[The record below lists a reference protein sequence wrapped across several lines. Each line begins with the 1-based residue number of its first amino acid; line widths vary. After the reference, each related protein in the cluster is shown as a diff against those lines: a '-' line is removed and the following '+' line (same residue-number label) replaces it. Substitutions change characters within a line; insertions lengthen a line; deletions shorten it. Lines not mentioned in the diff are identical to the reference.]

1 MTQDIVAGIIVR
13 LLKDMQESGEID
25 LPDPCGLETPLFGPD
40 GVLDS
45 MGLVSLVI
53 ALEQAL
59 EREQT
64 VTVSLADEH
73 ALSQR
78 RSPYR
83 TVGTLAEYAV
93 QAAVASR

>member
-1 MTQDIVAGIIVR
+1 VTQDAVVGIIVR
-13 LLKDMQESGEID
+13 LLTEMQESGEVD
-25 LPDPCGLETPLFGPD
+25 LPDRCDLDTPLFGPE

-45 MGLVSLVI
+45 MGLVSLVV

-59 EREQT
+59 EREHT

-83 TVGTLAEYAV
+83 TVGTLADYAV

>member
-1 MTQDIVAGIIVR
+1 MTQDVVAGIIVR
-13 LLKDMQESGEID
+13 LLKDMQASGEID
-25 LPDPCGLETPLFGPD
+25 LPDPCDLETPLFAAD

-45 MGLVSLVI
+45 MGLVSLVV

-59 EREQT
+59 EREHT
-64 VTVSLADEH
+64 ISVSLADEH

-83 TVGTLAEYAV
+83 TVGTLAAYAV
-93 QAAVASR
+93 QAAVEPR

>member
-1 MTQDIVAGIIVR
+1 MTEDAVVGIIVR
-13 LLKDMQESGEID
+13 LLKEMQVSGEVD
-25 LPDPCGLETPLFGPD
+25 LPDRCDLETQLFGPE

-45 MGLVSLVI
+45 MALVSLIV

-59 EREQT
+59 ASEHNAN
-64 VTVSLADEH
+64 VSLADEH

-83 TVGTLAEYAV
+83 TVGTLAAYAV
-93 QAAVASR
+93 AAAQ